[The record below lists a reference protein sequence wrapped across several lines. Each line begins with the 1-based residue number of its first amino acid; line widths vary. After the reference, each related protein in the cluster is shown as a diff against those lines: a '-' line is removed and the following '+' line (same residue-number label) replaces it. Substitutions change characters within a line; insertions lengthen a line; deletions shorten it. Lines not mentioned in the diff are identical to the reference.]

1 MGQISVKF
9 FKELLKENDT
19 YEEISYILWQIFSGS
34 SEFYVILIK
43 CFSSLRVS
51 EKQIGETVSKAVDE
65 LTLFYLLLLHISYL
79 FI

>member
-19 YEEISYILWQIFSGS
+19 YEEISYILRQIFSGS

>member
-19 YEEISYILWQIFSGS
+19 YEEISYILRQIFSGS

-43 CFSSLRVS
+43 CFSSPRVS
-51 EKQIGETVSKAVDE
+51 EKQIRETESKAVDE

-79 FI
+79 